1 MVELYAANAPNT
13 FTIATIQ
20 IVGHHCIAGGSATV
34 LLAENVTTVAYR
46 LQQHARPAALNKV
59 GLEQEALVSGTAGH
73 KVEIVV
79 FARTQ
84 ILPGVTVLDVVVI
97 ARTDDQVPAVS
108 FARVGV
114 HQRCVPLLTTA
125 RVRIL
130 KRCSTVVPL
139 VATTIVRVHR
149 RQRLAGGYRGNL
161 VTDTGLRF
169 VLHRTAPFD
178 HATLWAVECGF
189 VLRVPGHATVLGGTA
204 LRATVCSL
212 LQVHP
217 LHWPGKRQSTRDGK
231 DHTDR
236 HDVAVL
242 NGEYE

>member
-1 MVELYAANAPNT
+1 MFNKNNAVQHGGGLGSLSPSRARVRLLRSLEAASNATPKMNYS
-13 FTIATIQ
+13 TII
-20 IVGHHCIAGGSATV
+20 
-34 LLAENVTTVAYR
+34 
-46 LQQHARPAALNKV
+46 
-59 GLEQEALVSGTAGH
+59 
-73 KVEIVV
+73 
-79 FARTQ
+79 
-84 ILPGVTVLDVVVI
+84 PGVTVLDVVVI

-139 VATTIVRVHR
+139 VATTIVRVHH

-189 VLRVPGHATVLGGTA
+189 VLRVPGHTTVLGGTA

-217 LHWPGKRQSTRDGK
+217 LNWPGKRQSTRDGK